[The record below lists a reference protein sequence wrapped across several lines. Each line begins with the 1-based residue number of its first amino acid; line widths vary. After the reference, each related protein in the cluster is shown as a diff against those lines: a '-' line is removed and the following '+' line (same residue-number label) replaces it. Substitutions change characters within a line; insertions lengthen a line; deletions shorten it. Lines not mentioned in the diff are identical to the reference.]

1 MHRESSSIFES
12 YKIVK
17 EQTAPISPATQAL
30 LTAIQNTSMLTPAM
44 KETFLKV
51 VQSPQFV
58 ADMDRANQ
66 QTGQAPYADE
76 YSKIKAQ
83 QDQQAQ
89 QDAAALNQPRTG
101 KGPSNFDLEGNPTTP
116 AY

>member
-1 MHRESSSIFES
+1 MHRDSSSIFES

-51 VQSPQFV
+51 AQSPQFI

-66 QTGQAPYADE
+66 QTGQAPYGAE
-76 YSKIKAQ
+76 YSQIKAQ
-83 QDQQAQ
+83 QNQQAQ
-89 QDAAALNQPRTG
+89 QDLDAANATST
-101 KGPSNFDLEGNPTTP
+101 KGPQNVDSEGNPIDMNAP
-116 AY
+116 